1 MENSSQVWAN
11 IVGLLAD
18 VKDLEAETLAPETR
32 LSELEL
38 DSLDYVEMMVTV
50 KRDFAITLTPELFIN
65 HPDITLG
72 KLCQVIADGKA

>member
-1 MENSSQVWAN
+1 MENNSKVWAN

-18 VKDLEAETLAPETR
+18 AKDLDADALTPDTR

-50 KRDFAITLTPELFIN
+50 KRDFAIALTPELFIN

-72 KLCQVIADGKA
+72 QLCQVITDGNV